1 MSKYKNWDIVFD
13 YARDCIS
20 GKRIANKY
28 RIKAC
33 ERFLEDCESGR
44 YDFDPKDAEFVIRI
58 IENTICHQQGED
70 KEGTPLRGTPF
81 LLMPFHK
88 FIIYNIL
95 GFYNKGTRIKRYH
108 ECLIFIPRKNV
119 KTSFAGALSYAL
131 GLLYRMSPVSSPGW
145 RQG

>member
-58 IENTICHQQGED
+58 IEIPYVTSRER
-70 KEGTPLRGTPF
+70 T
-81 LLMPFHK
+81 
-88 FIIYNIL
+88 
-95 GFYNKGTRIKRYH
+95 KREH
-108 ECLIFIPRKNV
+108 L
-119 KTSFAGALSYAL
+119 
-131 GLLYRMSPVSSPGW
+131 
-145 RQG
+145 

>member
-1 MSKYKNWDIVFD
+1 MSKYKNRDIVFD

-70 KEGTPLRGTPF
+70 KEGTPLRPVGLHALCWTHG
-81 LLMPFHK
+81 LTSMSLTK
-88 FIIYNIL
+88 AQYAE
-95 GFYNKGTRIKRYH
+95 T
-108 ECLIFIPRKNV
+108 IFRMA
-119 KTSFAGALSYAL
+119 KTKTWTS
-131 GLLYRMSPVSSPGW
+131 
-145 RQG
+145 

>member
-13 YARDCIS
+13 YAMDCIS

-33 ERFLEDCESGR
+33 ERFMEDYESGR

-81 LLMPFHK
+81 LLIPFHK

-95 GFYNKGTRIKRYH
+95 G
-108 ECLIFIPRKNV
+108 
-119 KTSFAGALSYAL
+119 
-131 GLLYRMSPVSSPGW
+131 
-145 RQG
+145 